1 MLQKAKLFFSQI
13 KEAKIWKKPSR
24 QLEVKT
30 NICKICFSPIEDDS
44 FHNLFYPGPTICHRC
59 FSKFSPRF
67 LKFKVANCKALSIF
81 DYDDLIKEKL
91 YQFKGCSDYE
101 LKSIFLEYFA
111 NFLKLKYHG
120 FLLVPAPS
128 HITSDEK
135 RGFNH
140 VVEMFSLLHLKM
152 ISCIH
157 KIDDVKQSD
166 CSAKER
172 EEIIKH
178 LKIDENAPL
187 KNKKILIVDDVYTT
201 GSTVKAMIRL
211 INRYKPKKIE
221 VLVMSKTKGI

>member
-1 MLQKAKLFFSQI
+1 M
-13 KEAKIWKKPSR
+13 
-24 QLEVKT
+24 
-30 NICKICFSPIEDDS
+30 
-44 FHNLFYPGPTICHRC
+44 
-59 FSKFSPRF
+59 
-67 LKFKVANCKALSIF
+67 
-81 DYDDLIKEKL
+81 
-91 YQFKGCSDYE
+91 
-101 LKSIFLEYFA
+101 
-111 NFLKLKYHG
+111 
-120 FLLVPAPS
+120 PAPS
-128 HITSDEK
+128 YITSDEK

-152 ISCIH
+152 ITCIH

-166 CSAKER
+166 CSSKQR